1 MERPDFAQA
10 ILAEQ
15 TNLHA
20 ALETIKQLSERVESG
35 QSGQVDSGQMS
46 SRQFHAP
53 AIEARVK
60 GGHGVKNVHPKVY
73 SSKVKGEVIRQYA
86 EAYPQKTHAEIAT
99 HFQVSTKTVQRA
111 LKRGTESD
119 A

>member
-35 QSGQVDSGQMS
+35 
-46 SRQFHAP
+46 
-53 AIEARVK
+53 
-60 GGHGVKNVHPKVY
+60 
-73 SSKVKGEVIRQYA
+73 
-86 EAYPQKTHAEIAT
+86 
-99 HFQVSTKTVQRA
+99 
-111 LKRGTESD
+111 
-119 A
+119 

>member
-1 MERPDFAQA
+1 
-10 ILAEQ
+10 
-15 TNLHA
+15 
-20 ALETIKQLSERVESG
+20 
-35 QSGQVDSGQMS
+35 MS

-86 EAYPQKTHAEIAT
+86 EA
-99 HFQVSTKTVQRA
+99 S
-111 LKRGTESD
+111 L
-119 A
+119 